1 MSASFTA
8 QAMTVTRRD
17 LLRERRSG
25 EVAWVTLPFGAVA
38 LLLVPIA
45 IGTDTPTLRSVGI
58 GMFWVVV
65 MLFGVLI
72 AVRRTTSDSVAQRDM
87 VALTGMDPAAAFV
100 GTAVAN
106 FVLLVLFEVVLG
118 VLTVVLYDVEL
129 TQPAWIPVIML
140 LVAAGLSLLGTIA
153 AGIVATGRS
162 TTALVPLIVAP
173 MSVPLLIAAT
183 QSFEGLRLGKSI
195 LAWILMLVVISL
207 VLAIA
212 GILSARALQET
223 G

>member
-1 MSASFTA
+1 MSVSFFG
-8 QAMTVTRRD
+8 QARTVARRD

-45 IGTDTPTLRSVGI
+45 IGTDAPTLRAVGV

-65 MLFGVLI
+65 MLFGVLVS
-72 AVRRTTSDSVAQRDM
+72 VRRTGADSQSQKDM
-87 VALTGMDPAAAFV
+87 VSLTGIDPAASFV
-100 GTAVAN
+100 GSATASS
-106 FVLLVLFEVVLG
+106 
-118 VLTVVLYDVEL
+118 
-129 TQPAWIPVIML
+129 ML
-140 LVAAGLSLLGTIA
+140 LVVFEVILGLITIALYDIRIVGWIWVPLILVLVAIGLGLLGTLA
-153 AGIVATGRS
+153 AGIVATDRS
-162 TTALVPLIVAP
+162 AAALVPLIVAP

-183 QSFEGLRLGKSI
+183 QSFEGLRLGHSI
-195 LAWILMLVVISL
+195 LTWILMLVVVVL

-212 GILSARALQET
+212 GVLSARPLQET

>member
-1 MSASFTA
+1 MSVSFLGQARTVAS
-8 QAMTVTRRD
+8 RD

-45 IGTDTPTLRSVGI
+45 IGTDAPTLRAVGI

-72 AVRRTTSDSVAQRDM
+72 SVRRTGADSQSQKDM
-87 VALTGMDPAAAFV
+87 VSLTGIDPAASFV
-100 GTAVAN
+100 GSATSSSL
-106 FVLLVLFEVVLG
+106 LLVVFEVILG
-118 VLTVVLYDVEL
+118 LLTIALYDIRIVGW
-129 TQPAWIPVIML
+129 AWVPLILV
-140 LVAAGLSLLGTIA
+140 LVAIGLGLLGTLA
-153 AGIVATGRS
+153 GGIVATDRS
-162 TTALVPLIVAP
+162 AAALVPLIVAP

-183 QSFEGLRLGKSI
+183 QAFEGLRLGHSI
-195 LAWILMLVVISL
+195 LTWILMLVVVVL

-212 GILSARALQET
+212 GVLSARPLQET